1 MEAKAFPVIDLV
13 ATGNNIRRLRVE
25 RGLSVKDLQR
35 FFGFEE
41 PRAVYKWQKGECLPT
56 VDNLYALG
64 VLLGVP
70 MEAILVQR
78 QAHNPAYKEQQEKS
92 CCSDFWLFRV
102 RRESNSTS
110 ANFACFVRFV
120 TNHVQD
126 NIGFVD
132 HMDQDS
138 RSGERF

>member
-64 VLLGVP
+64 ILLDTP
-70 MEAILVQR
+70 MESILVR
-78 QAHNPAYKEQQEKS
+78 RKAHNPAYKEQQEKS

-102 RRESNSTS
+102 RRGQIRRRPFLPALSVS
-110 ANFACFVRFV
+110 
-120 TNHVQD
+120 
-126 NIGFVD
+126 
-132 HMDQDS
+132 
-138 RSGERF
+138 